1 SRAPT
6 CPAPDLVSPFP
17 VSPRRRLP
25 ARIAT
30 DKLLRL
36 SEGASRPA
44 HLFLR
49 RDREPCPRRQEASIV
64 QLLAAQNLCNA
75 DQPVDSNR
83 AANLGGVASAGLRH
97 HPRRFADSQN
107 QVPENP
113 FSAVARHSSDRAR
126 SLLDAPPSNEEWG
139 RPCFC
144 FRRRA
149 TARLLESSQR
159 VPDSVE
165 IRRDQALPRSM
176 AAYS

>member
-1 SRAPT
+1 MERSVDPRPLI
-6 CPAPDLVSPFP
+6 PA
-17 VSPRRRLP
+17 
-25 ARIAT
+25 T
-30 DKLLRL
+30 N
-36 SEGASRPA
+36 
-44 HLFLR
+44 
-49 RDREPCPRRQEASIV
+49 REPCPRRQEASIV

-126 SLLDAPPSNEEWG
+126 SLLDAPPSNEEWW

-144 FRRRA
+144 FRQRA
-149 TARLLESSQR
+149 TARLQQKHGRHHSSLLGG
-159 VPDSVE
+159 
-165 IRRDQALPRSM
+165 ATMFLL
-176 AAYS
+176 